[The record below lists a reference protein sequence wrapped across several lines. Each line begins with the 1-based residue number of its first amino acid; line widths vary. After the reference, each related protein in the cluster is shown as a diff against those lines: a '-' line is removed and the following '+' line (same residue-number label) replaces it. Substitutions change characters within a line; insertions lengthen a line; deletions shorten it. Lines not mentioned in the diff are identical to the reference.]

1 MATSIVETITPQKAQ
16 EYLAKS
22 GGNRNIS
29 KPVVRSYANSMKEGK
44 WLLNGEPIVFDV
56 DGVLLNG
63 HHRLNAVIEA
73 NVPIQTFVTRGVEHE
88 SFSTFD
94 CGRNRTLGQLIGM
107 AGTKHY
113 NVVASGVQVMFRL
126 KHGLDLSDSG
136 LNAKYAVN
144 NSKLI
149 DFYNSESALFN
160 EAGEFAQHCR
170 NQAPFFMQSITSGS
184 YAYLYKE
191 CGWDKQ
197 IIRSFFEDL
206 CQLDTSKNPTINLL
220 RKRLIT
226 EKNRHGAKLERSFV
240 FALVIKTWNC
250 YVKGETLKVLKFD
263 KDTEEYPK
271 FLKSNEVGKEG

>member
-107 AGTKHY
+107 QGVKNY
-113 NVVASGVQVMFRL
+113 NVISSAVQVCYRL
-126 KHGLDLSDSG
+126 ENGSNLGDNGFFARFGLP
-136 LNAKYAVN
+136 

-149 DFYNSESALFN
+149 DMYNNDKE
-160 EAGEFAQHCR
+160 
-170 NQAPFFMQSITSGS
+170 
-184 YAYLYKE
+184 LY
-191 CGWDKQ
+191 D
-197 IIRSFFEDL
+197 
-206 CQLDTSKNPTINLL
+206 
-220 RKRLIT
+220 
-226 EKNRHGAKLERSFV
+226 V
-240 FALVIKTWNC
+240 
-250 YVKGETLKVLKFD
+250 
-263 KDTEEYPK
+263 
-271 FLKSNEVGKEG
+271 